1 MRIQVKAPFR
11 KYADGFQR
19 AAGQVTPIT
28 HSYLRILGSKLNKA
42 LQKNVPKRLNDVTI
56 YSSSQF
62 QVTGNSIVTTIT
74 LRGKP
79 LRSMAQLAQVPDA
92 EVNQALDPRIR
103 KDNRPP
109 LEATRVNGEPMIRRK
124 PKPQPEKNI
133 DYHVKTLKDTRG
145 LRGHYSKLIL
155 KRIAQVIGR

>member
-11 KYADGFQR
+11 KYADSFQR

-28 HSYLRILGSKLNKA
+28 QSYLHILGSKLNKA
-42 LQKNVPKRLNDVTI
+42 LRKNVPKKLNDVTI

-62 QVTGNSIVTTIT
+62 QVTGASNVTTIK

-79 LRSMAQLAQVPDA
+79 LRSMDQLAQVPDA
-92 EVNQALDPRIR
+92 EVTQALDPRIR
-103 KDNRPP
+103 KDTRQP
-109 LEATRVNGEPMIRRK
+109 LEVTRVNGEPMIWRK

>member
-1 MRIQVKAPFR
+1 MRIQVNAPFR
-11 KYADGFQR
+11 KYADSFQR

-28 HSYLRILGSKLNKA
+28 QSYLHILGSKLNKA
-42 LQKNVPKRLNDVTI
+42 LRKNVPKKLNDVTI

-62 QVTGNSIVTTIT
+62 QVTGNSIVTTIK

-79 LRSMAQLAQVPDA
+79 LRSMAQLEQAPDA
-92 EVNQALDPRIR
+92 EVMQALDPRIR
-103 KDNRPP
+103 KDNRQP
-109 LEATRVNGEPMIRRK
+109 LEATRVNGEPVIRRK

-145 LRGHYSKLIL
+145 LRGKYASLIL
-155 KRIAQVIGR
+155 RRIAQAVGR